1 MSCCGNKRAAYA
13 QQQSA
18 NNTRRTTNTPGS
30 AATSV
35 NQGPP
40 PAPPKM
46 WADLRFECIDNTALS
61 VIGPVTGKRYQ
72 WTGKGAVQVV
82 DYRDAGG
89 LRPHLHSLKRLK

>member
-18 NNTRRTTNTPGS
+18 NTTRRTVNNPGL
-30 AATSV
+30 A
-35 NQGPP
+35 
-40 PAPPKM
+40 PAGASHNVLPPKM
-46 WADLRFECIDNTALS
+46 WADLHFESISDRALT
-61 VIGPVTGKRYQ
+61 VIGPVTGRRYR
-72 WTGKGAVQVV
+72 WTAKGDVQIV